1 MTYSNVRE
9 HGDSMIRLK
18 KINIITLT
26 LLAFSVLPTVCGQ
39 SAIDLAINPS
49 GYTTESSV
57 YAYSQYVY
65 YMEDIGAYPSDFML
79 VHDPIEVA
87 ELAYQKGEVLVFIE
101 VFRYASVTEAV
112 EEYDAQKNDMDGT
125 SKLYN
130 GPMFQRFIS
139 RDRIFR
145 HENYIALASFE
156 PYNDGD
162 AYTAVNEVFEAFIE
176 NMVQEIWFAAHD
188 EPTANG
194 DSAVWGVQVGDII
207 SWTVNDD
214 SFVGTIMSGGGSS
227 SANWVPEIEIV
238 EISDSGHAVFIKE
251 QKAVTEYWYE
261 NEARATINIPYEG
274 YSWRTI
280 SNNGISILDSN
291 DKQTM
296 PLIYPLEL
304 NGDSLTVLIDETIS
318 YLPEKTQTPG
328 DDTYRVYGKTRSGS
342 GYTPVETQWLDI
354 TAHRGTG
361 IVTAYDWYY
370 NNNDYGIT
378 ARSQIGIGSTNIDF
392 GLRKFQS
399 ALKEFFGDIYIEPNP
414 GEVGDII
421 EVEID
426 LFDVSKEVIIGAMVT
441 ASLDGKDYAMTEQG
455 NGVYIA
461 LVDTGSFDTGDYDG
475 IIIVE
480 KTGFETAEGGF
491 TFTLTESSTLDNPE
505 PNSTSVVQEIPG
517 MPVSAIIVG
526 VSLLVASRKREK

>member
-1 MTYSNVRE
+1 MNRVQ
-9 HGDSMIRLK
+9 
-18 KINIITLT
+18 KIYIIALT
-26 LLAFSVLPTVCGQ
+26 LLAFSVIPSVSGQ
-39 SAIDLAINPS
+39 VAIDLAINPS
-49 GYTTESSV
+49 GYTAETSV

-65 YMEDIGAYPSDFML
+65 YMADIGASPSDFML

-87 ELAYQKGEVLVFIE
+87 ELAYQKSDVQVFIE
-101 VFRYASVTEAV
+101 VFRYASVSEAV
-112 EEYDAQKNDMDGT
+112 EEYEAQRNDRDGT

-139 RDRIFR
+139 RDRIFQ
-145 HENYIALASFE
+145 HENFIALASFE
-156 PYNDGD
+156 PYNDAD

-176 NMVQEIWFAAHD
+176 NMVQEVGFSEQN

-207 SWTVNDD
+207 SWAVNDD

-238 EISDSGHAVFIKE
+238 EISDSGHAVLIKE

-274 YSWRTI
+274 YSWRIITNNGMTI
-280 SNNGISILDSN
+280 SDSN

-304 NGDSLTVLIDETIS
+304 NGDQLTDLIDGIIDH
-318 YLPEKTQTPG
+318 LPEKTQTPG
-328 DDTYRVYGKTRSGS
+328 ADTYRVYGKTRSGN

-361 IVTAYDWYY
+361 IVTSYDWYY

-378 ARSQIGIGSTNIDF
+378 ARSQIGIGATNIDF
-392 GLRKFQS
+392 GSRTAQS
-399 ALKEFFGDIYIEPNP
+399 ALKEFFGDIYVEPNQ
-414 GEVGDII
+414 GKVGDTI

-426 LFDVSKEVIIGAMVT
+426 LFDVSDEVITGATVT
-441 ASLDGKDYAMTEQG
+441 ASLDGVEYSMNEQG

-461 LVDTGSFDTGDYDG
+461 SVDTDSFDAGDYDG

-480 KTGFETAEGGF
+480 KTGFEIAEGGF
-491 TFTLTESSTLDNPE
+491 TFTLTESSTPVDPELNP
-505 PNSTSVVQEIPG
+505 TSVPQGIPG
-517 MPVSAIIVG
+517 MPVSSMILGA
-526 VSLLVASRKREK
+526 SLVIFMARRRD

>member
-1 MTYSNVRE
+1 MNRVQ
-9 HGDSMIRLK
+9 
-18 KINIITLT
+18 KINIIALT
-26 LLAFSVLPTVCGQ
+26 LLAFSVIPSASGQ
-39 SAIDLAINPS
+39 VAIDLAINPS
-49 GYTTESSV
+49 GYTAETSV

-65 YMEDIGAYPSDFML
+65 YMADIGASPSDFML

-87 ELAYQKGEVLVFIE
+87 ELAYQKGDVQVFIE
-101 VFRYASVTEAV
+101 VFRYASVSEAV
-112 EEYDAQKNDMDGT
+112 EEYEAQRNDRDGT

-139 RDRIFR
+139 RDRIFQ
-145 HENYIALASFE
+145 HENFIALASFE
-156 PYNDGD
+156 PYNDAD

-176 NMVQEIWFAAHD
+176 NMVQEVGFSEQN

-207 SWTVNDD
+207 SWAVNDD

-227 SANWVPEIEIV
+227 SANWVPEIEII
-238 EISDSGHAVFIKE
+238 EISDSGHAVLIKE

-280 SNNGISILDSN
+280 TNNGMTISDSN

-304 NGDSLTVLIDETIS
+304 NGDQLTDLIDGVIDH
-318 YLPEKTQTPG
+318 LPEKTHTPG
-328 DDTYRVYGKTRSGS
+328 ADTYRVYGKTRSGS

-361 IVTAYDWYY
+361 IVTSYDWYY

-378 ARSQIGIGSTNIDF
+378 ARSQIGLGDTNFDLASRAAPIA
-392 GLRKFQS
+392 
-399 ALKEFFGDIYIEPNP
+399 ALKTFIGDIYVDPDP
-414 GEVGDII
+414 ATVGDTI
-421 EVEID
+421 EVQLD
-426 LFDVSKEVIIGAMVT
+426 LFDEDDIVVPD
-441 ASLDGKDYAMTEQG
+441 ASVFVVFEGDEYAMSEQRVG
-455 NGVYIA
+455 SYVVSI
-461 LVDTGSFDTGDYDG
+461 DTDDLSAGDYEG
-475 IIIVE
+475 ILVVE
-480 KTGFETAEGGF
+480 KTGFEPAEGGF
-491 TFTLTESSTLDNPE
+491 EFTLTGESTPPPPE
-505 PNSTSVVQEIPG
+505 PTPNGTSGGIPG
-517 MPVSAIIVG
+517 MPVS
-526 VSLLVASRKREK
+526 SLILGASLVIYITRRRD